1 MSINIFTDNNNK
13 ALLWEILQES
23 FDKIDQNDY
32 STFKNFFEIHIETL
46 NKNME
51 KNNNNELIEKN
62 KFFIQDTLALI
73 RNNQW
78 KYKYNKQPYT
88 SDEVKEQN
96 MNEFEKRFVQRQ
108 KEFSNLINIKKPEE
122 LSFEDNNSDFNQD
135 INVQLERMQRE
146 REIEIDFNTQ
156 NENISG
162 KKIQILEDE
171 IPKKKVTFN
180 NLIDSIET
188 EENILQDTTQID
200 FINDIKEDISFIK
213 EEMTQLKNT
222 MNLLLN
228 RDN

>member
-1 MSINIFTDNNNK
+1 MSINIFTDNSNK

>member
-73 RNNQW
+73 RNNKW

-122 LSFEDNNSDFNQD
+122 LLFEDNNSDFNQD

-188 EENILQDTTQID
+188 EETILQDTRQID